1 MLPSLHGLA
10 VRLQVAQ
17 SLAYYLVEGR
27 EGLMAERDTE
37 TVSFSG
43 LQDDDPYIFAHE
55 DAGPGFTEREH
66 ERAISVELHL
76 LRFFQPE
83 ELILFGAAL
92 VGHADLPFRRAD
104 KPPTAH
110 TVCAGWTH
118 LPPGGAAS
126 PRCRSSA
133 ASKPPVDGCNAYPMN
148 PIRLPSVL
156 LPMRQPSASVP
167 VVLVVEDEG
176 LVRLMAVDLLEDE
189 GFTVIEAATA
199 DEAWTI
205 LETRDDIAILFTDV
219 EMPGSMNGLD
229 LAGRVA
235 ARWPHIRLVIT
246 SGRVRLSNQ
255 AVPDHGQFVPK
266 PYYSAQLLSAFGHA
280 RPAVTNQMT

>member
-1 MLPSLHGLA
+1 
-10 VRLQVAQ
+10 
-17 SLAYYLVEGR
+17 
-27 EGLMAERDTE
+27 
-37 TVSFSG
+37 
-43 LQDDDPYIFAHE
+43 
-55 DAGPGFTEREH
+55 
-66 ERAISVELHL
+66 
-76 LRFFQPE
+76 
-83 ELILFGAAL
+83 
-92 VGHADLPFRRAD
+92 
-104 KPPTAH
+104 
-110 TVCAGWTH
+110 
-118 LPPGGAAS
+118 
-126 PRCRSSA
+126 
-133 ASKPPVDGCNAYPMN
+133 
-148 PIRLPSVL
+148 
-156 LPMRQPSASVP
+156 MRQPSASVP

-255 AVPDHGQFVPK
+255 AVPNHGQFVPK